1 MWCGFRPIRQA
12 SHLSIGCSDWNG
24 QRYSKII
31 SSGASEVAKQ
41 PSYASSSEARRSV
54 APGVSFFSIPEN
66 FRKKL
71 RTYAMIGHLDPFF
84 SFFTSKS
91 YENSISELSE
101 LSELMIGPIFFVFYL
116 KKLRKSNC

>member
-1 MWCGFRPIRQA
+1 MHKQFPY
-12 SHLSIGCSDWNG
+12 LS
-24 QRYSKII
+24 RYLIVV
-31 SSGASEVAKQ
+31 SSGASE
-41 PSYASSSEARRSV
+41 SEIRATLRSV

-101 LSELMIGPIFFVFYL
+101 LSEHFEI
-116 KKLRKSNC
+116 